1 MISLGVKKP
10 VDDHLVLLNLEKE
23 LIRKSVQQDSPIAV
37 VVDAEAVAIVR
48 KRTNRYARFVQEF
61 LTQAGALRF
70 IPVIGFPQI
79 NLSPRA
85 NKYLTLHDFERRRA
99 STISQ
104 GSPSSGLFL

>member
-1 MISLGVKKP
+1 
-10 VDDHLVLLNLEKE
+10 
-23 LIRKSVQQDSPIAV
+23 
-37 VVDAEAVAIVR
+37 
-48 KRTNRYARFVQEF
+48 
-61 LTQAGALRF
+61 
-70 IPVIGFPQI
+70 VIGFPQI